1 MIVPLFACFPAPQHK
16 VLAYILDNLKQQ
28 GDRLSKLESNVS
40 ALSDTSIVHGD
51 SLAALKALLLTFKP
65 GGSDADL
72 DELREKMAVISGRL
86 DNQTK
91 EIVVLANSSKE
102 HARNIDSLEQCTS
115 GAETLTVTCS
125 KCRHVRAL
133 CRLLPLLAAPL
144 TPVGC
149 CLYVSVRCA
158 VQVFNH

>member
-1 MIVPLFACFPAPQHK
+1 LSLSAFVSALQHK

-65 GGSDADL
+65 GGSDADM
-72 DELREKMAVISGRL
+72 DELREKIAVLSGRL

-115 GAETLTVTCS
+115 GAEQQRAHAAVARTCAYLAV
-125 KCRHVRAL
+125 CFF
-133 CRLLPLLAAPL
+133 LLVPPL
-144 TPVGC
+144 TLVVLFSLRARSLC
-149 CLYVSVRCA
+149 QA
-158 VQVFNH
+158 FNP

>member
-1 MIVPLFACFPAPQHK
+1 MLQHK

-40 ALSDTSIVHGD
+40 ALSETSIVHGD

-65 GGSDADL
+65 GGSDADM
-72 DELREKMAVISGRL
+72 DELREKIAVLSGRL

-115 GAETLTVTCS
+115 GAEWPHAHTAVTRSCTYLAVCS
-125 KCRHVRAL
+125 FCSS
-133 CRLLPLLAAPL
+133 RLLYSLCGCLLRSRSLCQA
-144 TPVGC
+144 
-149 CLYVSVRCA
+149 SNR
-158 VQVFNH
+158 